1 MLEKERI
8 QGRKRVAAITG
19 FCVGNGDE
27 GITFCQ
33 MQRKTHILILC
44 NQTGVEDLG
53 SPKSPILDSPREGE
67 KVQVKK
73 SPFCTRELS
82 PQAPC
87 LPQLMAFMIEPPRFM
102 PPFSGPVQQKGKV
115 GHREER
121 AVTYG
126 RCGVRFKRKA

>member
-1 MLEKERI
+1 
-8 QGRKRVAAITG
+8 
-19 FCVGNGDE
+19 
-27 GITFCQ
+27 

-121 AVTYG
+121 AVTYMAAVG
-126 RCGVRFKRKA
+126 SDSRERHKVNVTQGPKLNPPSDQDAPSRCEFLLLK